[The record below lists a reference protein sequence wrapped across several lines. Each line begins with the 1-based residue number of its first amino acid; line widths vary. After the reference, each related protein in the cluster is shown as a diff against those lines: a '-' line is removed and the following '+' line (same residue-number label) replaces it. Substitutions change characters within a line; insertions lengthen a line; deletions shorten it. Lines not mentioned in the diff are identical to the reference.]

1 MGKKEKYQKELDFI
15 LEKLRF
21 WRYVVLAIF
30 SGIIGIGFSMAQHKI
45 EINILTFLFLF
56 FGFIGIF
63 ISVIRINFLTKRYY
77 FYLNLLEKEE

>member
-77 FYLNLLEKEE
+77 FYLNWDY